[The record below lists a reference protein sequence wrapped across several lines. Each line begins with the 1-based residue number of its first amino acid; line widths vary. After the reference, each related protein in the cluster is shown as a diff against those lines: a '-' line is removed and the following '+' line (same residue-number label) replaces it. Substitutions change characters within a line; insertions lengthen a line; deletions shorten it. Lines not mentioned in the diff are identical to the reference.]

1 MFTYISDHFCK
12 EASFLVLTLYLL
24 TGATAH
30 AATEFIPFTGYR
42 ASGDFEET
50 STDTTLS
57 VRDEESY
64 GFVINIDAGSDTQYD
79 LLYSKQS
86 SSLQAGA
93 IVPNETLFDINI
105 EYLHLGGTKLYSI
118 GNNTNT
124 FFGAGLGFARFDPK
138 VDGYS
143 SESKFSFNLSG
154 GVKGQLSKS
163 LGVRLGFTWLATP
176 VSDESAIFCGGSAGG
191 CTVHF
196 KGGLFS
202 QFETSIGMIFRFD

>member
-1 MFTYISDHFCK
+1 MFTYISDHFSK
-12 EASFLVLTLYLL
+12 EASFLALALYLL

-42 ASGDFEET
+42 TSGEFKET

-64 GFVINIDAGSDTQYD
+64 GFVVNLDAGSDTQYD
-79 LLYSKQS
+79 LLYSRQS
-86 SSLQAGA
+86 SSLQAGKT
-93 IVPNETLFDINI
+93 VPNETLFDVNI
-105 EYLHLGGTKLYSI
+105 EYLHLGGIKLYSI
-118 GNNTNT
+118 NNNIKP
-124 FFGAGLGFARFDPK
+124 FLGAGLGFARFDPK

-143 SESKFSFNLSG
+143 SESKFSFNFSG

-176 VSDESAIFCGGSAGG
+176 VSDESAIFCGGSTGG

-196 KGGLFS
+196 KGSLFS
-202 QFETSIGMIFRFD
+202 QFETSIGLIFRFD